1 MLRIEISN
9 CQTAFEFDADRLKRA
24 AEAILRD
31 AGIASAALSIAV
43 VDNPTIHQLNR
54 QFLDHDE
61 PTDVLSFVLQH
72 EHGHLEGEV
81 IVSAETA
88 VGSAARYGWT
98 PEDELS
104 LYVIHGTL
112 HLVGYDD
119 HTDDQRAAMRSGERR
134 YLGLLGLE
142 AREEPLAD
150 APPSGET

>member
-9 CQTAFEFDADRLKRA
+9 RQTAFEFDARRLKRA

-43 VDNPTIHQLNR
+43 VDDPTIRRLNR

-61 PTDVLSFVLQH
+61 PTDVLSFVLEH
-72 EHGHLEGEV
+72 ERGHLEGEV
-81 IVSAETA
+81 IVSAQTA
-88 VGSAARYGWT
+88 LGSAARYGWS
-98 PEDELS
+98 PEAELS

-119 HTDDQRAAMRSGERR
+119 HTADQRAAMRGGERR
-134 YLGLLGLE
+134 YLALLGLE

-150 APPSGET
+150 APPPGEI